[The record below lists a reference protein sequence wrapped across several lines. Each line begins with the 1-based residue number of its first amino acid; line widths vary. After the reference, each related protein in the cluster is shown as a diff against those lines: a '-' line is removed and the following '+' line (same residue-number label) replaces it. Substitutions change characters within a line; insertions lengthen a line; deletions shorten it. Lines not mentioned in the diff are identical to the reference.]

1 MEFTVVND
9 VITQVEKKRGEGGR
23 KSKKP
28 EQNPTITI
36 SLYSFVQF
44 LFSIDADGTM
54 TVDWNEWRDHFMFN
68 PATDIEEI
76 IRYWKHSTVSSTSL
90 LT

>member
-1 MEFTVVND
+1 MF
-9 VITQVEKKRGEGGR
+9 KKKKKKGEGGN
-23 KSKKP
+23 KT
-28 EQNPTITI
+28 EQKNIPATI
-36 SLYSFVQF
+36 SLSIFVQF

-76 IRYWKHSTVSSTSL
+76 IRYWKHSTVSSTFL